1 MKSIAK
7 QLVRLALFCGC
18 LLGPAT
24 PAQEV
29 RRALPVEPTVA
40 ETPTPGVAP
49 YQPPA
54 APGPVAPAG
63 NPPVAETPALG
74 VAPGVQPAPVAAP
87 PVATGPASVND
98 TALFLAGMPVSEGS
112 SLLLLEQSAA
122 WQQHASFFDQA
133 WAKLAARQFTGIRD
147 WEVNYLPDATQPLPV
162 VFYMFSGPD
171 FLYANQFFPNAGTYI
186 LAGTEPIG
194 PLPEVTRF
202 AGPAL
207 DYVLQNLQRSLNS
220 VLRFSFFITKDM
232 KTDLQNE
239 QLKGTLP
246 IFYVFLARAGK
257 TITDVSFI
265 TLDKSGDEHPAAP
278 NEKSKSLTP
287 GVRITFSGAP
297 GAPPQTLYYFT
308 TDLSNDGI
316 RQQPG
321 FLKFCRGQGTGASLL
336 KSASYLMFEN
346 GFSTVRNF
354 LLEQSKAIVQD
365 DSGIP
370 IAAFDQSKWL
380 LRFFG
385 SYAGPI
391 EIFKQYYQPQLQGLY
406 QQSNP
411 APLSF
416 GIGYRWSPRQST
428 LIVATLRGTE
438 VSPLRTEQLQPQA
451 APAPPLPPQPAPPAP
466 APSSPVPTPTASPR
480 LPRM

>member
-1 MKSIAK
+1 MKLIAK
-7 QLVRLALFCGC
+7 HLVRLALFCGC
-18 LLGPAT
+18 LLGPT
-24 PAQEV
+24 VPAQEV

-40 ETPTPGVAP
+40 ETPARGVGPDVAP
-49 YQPPA
+49 APPA
-54 APGPVAPAG
+54 PVAPSRNRPA
-63 NPPVAETPALG
+63 AETPAVGIAPNVQLG
-74 VAPGVQPAPVAAP
+74 PVPAPA
-87 PVATGPASVND
+87 VATGPASVND
-98 TALFLAGMPVSEGS
+98 TARFLAGMPVSTGS
-112 SLLLLEQSAA
+112 SLVLLEQNPS

-133 WAKLAARQFTGIRD
+133 WARLAARQFTGIRD
-147 WEVNYLPDATQPLPV
+147 WEVNYLPDATQPIPV

-171 FLYANQFFPNAGTYI
+171 LLYANQFFPNAGTYI
-186 LAGTEPIG
+186 LAGAEPIG
-194 PLPEVTRF
+194 PLPDVTRF

-207 DYVLQNLQRSLNS
+207 DSVLQNLQRSLNS
-220 VLRFSFFITKDM
+220 VLSFSFFITKEM

-257 TITDVSFI
+257 TITDVSFL
-265 TLDKSGDEHPAAP
+265 TLDRSGEAQSAVP
-278 NEKSKSLTP
+278 NEKGKGLTP
-287 GVRITFSGAP
+287 GVRITFTGAP

-308 TDLSNDGI
+308 TDLSNEGI
-316 RQQPG
+316 HAQPG
-321 FLKFCRGQGTGASLL
+321 FLKFCRTQGMGASLL

-346 GFSTVRNF
+346 GFSSVRNF

-385 SYAGPI
+385 NYAGPI

-411 APLSF
+411 APLAF

-438 VSPLRTEQLQPQA
+438 VSPLRTEQPQ
-451 APAPPLPPQPAPPAP
+451 LPPPPSGPSAV
-466 APSSPVPTPTASPR
+466 APSPPVPTPTSSPR
-480 LPRM
+480 LLRM